1 VAKRVALGSG
11 IVFAIAA
18 IALAVVVWSPFTG
31 GGRSYPAS
39 WDPRVAPIV
48 TAVQRIRG
56 LSFEHPVQVEF
67 LDEAAFQ
74 RRTRVGTRV
83 DATDRRHIE
92 QITAQLR
99 AMGLLTGNVDLLREV
114 NTEQQS
120 SVLAYYDPDTKKVV
134 VRGSGPLD
142 VGHRVTL
149 AHELTHVLQDQH
161 FDLNAL
167 KRRVSKSKSEAT
179 EALRALIEG
188 DAIRVQNS
196 YADELSAADK
206 ASYQQT
212 QTQTGRQVAI
222 QTTSVPAVIKTE
234 LAAPYLYGPP
244 ILRVLTTSGG
254 NRVVDDTFRDSTFT
268 QQVIVNPSIVLAPPS
283 PLDLLD
289 PSVAPRER
297 AVGKSET
304 FGAFDLYLT
313 LASRLDAGTALD
325 AASGWNGGRIRSV
338 QADGR
343 ICVRAAVAG
352 TDDAATI
359 LIADQ
364 LQAWAAALPA
374 GMATITKTGSFVS
387 FRSCDPGPAAGLG
400 APDAHLTRATT
411 LLELHNGLEAE
422 LFRVL
427 SKSTDPAGRARCAA
441 LVTVQSQTVNDLL
454 DRPEAG
460 INETDVA
467 DAIKGA
473 VPAVRRRCIST

>member
-1 VAKRVALGSG
+1 
-11 IVFAIAA
+11 
-18 IALAVVVWSPFTG
+18 
-31 GGRSYPAS
+31 
-39 WDPRVAPIV
+39 
-48 TAVQRIRG
+48 
-56 LSFEHPVQVEF
+56 VQVEF

-83 DATDRRHIE
+83 DTTDRRHIE
-92 QITAQLR
+92 QATAQLR

-134 VRGSGPLD
+134 VRGTGPLD

-161 FDLNAL
+161 FDLNSL
-167 KRRVSKSKSEAT
+167 KHRVSTSKVGST

-188 DAIRVQNS
+188 DAVRVQNS
-196 YADELSAADK
+196 YAGELSAADK
-206 ASYQQT
+206 ASYRQT
-212 QTQTGRQVAI
+212 QTQAGQQVGS
-222 QTTSVPAVIKTE
+222 QTASVPAIIKTE
-234 LAAPYLYGPP
+234 LAAPYLFGPP
-244 ILRVLTTSGG
+244 ILRVLTASGG
-254 NRVVDDTFRDSTFT
+254 NRVVDDTFRASTFT
-268 QQVIVNPSIVLAPPS
+268 QQVIVNPSVALAPPS
-283 PLDLLD
+283 PLELLD
-289 PSVAPRER
+289 PSVAPGER
-297 AVGKSET
+297 AVGKSDT
-304 FGAFDLYLT
+304 FGAFDLYLM
-313 LASRLDAGTALD
+313 LASRLDAGTALE

-352 TDDAATI
+352 TDDAATT

-374 GMATITKTGSFVS
+374 GMATITNAGSFVT

-411 LLELHNGLEAE
+411 LLDLHNALEAE
-422 LFRVL
+422 LLRAL
-427 SKSTDPAGRARCAA
+427 SSRADPAGSARCAA
-441 LVTVQSQTVNDLL
+441 LVTAQSATVSALL
-454 DRPEAG
+454 DRPEAS

-467 DAIKGA
+467 NAIRGA
-473 VPAVRRRCIST
+473 GPAVRQRCINP